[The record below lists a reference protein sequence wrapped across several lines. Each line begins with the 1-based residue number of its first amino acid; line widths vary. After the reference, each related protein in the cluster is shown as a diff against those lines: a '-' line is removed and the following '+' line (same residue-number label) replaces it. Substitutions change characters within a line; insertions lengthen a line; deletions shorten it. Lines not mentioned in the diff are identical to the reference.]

1 MPGGELSFLFVE
13 VSGTHSECSLSHDI
27 VMPGVYTYVHVP
39 YCLILHCSSTETKFI
54 VCELC
59 NIQVTSPFEL
69 QQHLGSSSHR
79 GNEERLFSDD
89 LELDKALEERESK
102 KLTT

>member
-39 YCLILHCSSTETKFI
+39 YCLTRIIIIYYC
-54 VCELC
+54 V
-59 NIQVTSPFEL
+59 V
-69 QQHLGSSSHR
+69 
-79 GNEERLFSDD
+79 
-89 LELDKALEERESK
+89 
-102 KLTT
+102 